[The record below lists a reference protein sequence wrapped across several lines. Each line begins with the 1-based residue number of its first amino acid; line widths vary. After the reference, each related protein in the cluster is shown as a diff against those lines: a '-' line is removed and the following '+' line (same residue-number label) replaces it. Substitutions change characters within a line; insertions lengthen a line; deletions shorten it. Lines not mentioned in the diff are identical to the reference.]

1 MFETRLTG
9 ANMPFFEL
17 PLLFP
22 RIVKIYLSS
31 CRHKYPVTKYFY
43 TVDILLLLSY
53 HLCFRYTLDYISD
66 CVYLMDMLVQ
76 SRTGYLEDG
85 LLVEDKM
92 KLLKYYTKTKKTTFI
107 LDCLAVAPTD
117 VLYIGEK
124 WSIFG
129 WLCHRHAKHGRMHS

>member
-1 MFETRLTG
+1 M
-9 ANMPFFEL
+9 
-17 PLLFP
+17 
-22 RIVKIYLSS
+22 
-31 CRHKYPVTKYFY
+31 
-43 TVDILLLLSY
+43 
-53 HLCFRYTLDYISD
+53 DYISD

-124 WSIFG
+124 WSIIG
-129 WLCHRHAKHGRMHS
+129 WLCH